1 MTEFCVSDFL
11 DMVYEDI
18 TGKFVSPLEFAG
30 DQWEAYK
37 AGRKKEIK
45 CLPRLDYLEEN
56 YQEELHYSLLESKKP
71 GGESTVVIEKYRV
84 DRIRRLPLC
93 VYVLRPGEWNG
104 KAILY
109 LNGHDPRGARGAF
122 AEDDTGKE
130 TLGMAMASLGYL
142 VLVPELFAFGE
153 AKRRDASEETDACT
167 SCSMLESHLLN
178 CGLSLA
184 GLRVFEAMKTLDFA
198 EAAFGVHAFG
208 AYGISGGGHVCNY
221 TGVLED
227 RVEAVMLSGYPN
239 LYKYSILAMD
249 HCICNYV
256 PGQLEA
262 GESHQV
268 TALAAPKKLLAMN
281 GRKDPIF
288 PLQGSLEA
296 FQYLDSV
303 YERLGVPERCTHILF
318 EGGHEVSVGDVCR
331 WLKMNY

>member
-1 MTEFCVSDFL
+1 
-11 DMVYEDI
+11 
-18 TGKFVSPLEFAG
+18 
-30 DQWEAYK
+30 
-37 AGRKKEIK
+37 
-45 CLPRLDYLEEN
+45 
-56 YQEELHYSLLESKKP
+56 
-71 GGESTVVIEKYRV
+71 
-84 DRIRRLPLC
+84 
-93 VYVLRPGEWNG
+93 
-104 KAILY
+104 
-109 LNGHDPRGARGAF
+109 
-122 AEDDTGKE
+122 
-130 TLGMAMASLGYL
+130 MAMASLGYL

-288 PLQGSLEA
+288 LCREA
-296 FQYLDSV
+296 WRHSNIWILSTKGWACRSAAPIFYLKGDMRFPWGM
-303 YERLGVPERCTHILF
+303 YA
-318 EGGHEVSVGDVCR
+318 GG
-331 WLKMNY
+331 

>member
-45 CLPRLDYLEEN
+45 CLLRLDYLEEN

-93 VYVLRPGEWNG
+93 VYMLRPGEWNG

-167 SCSMLESHLLN
+167 SCSMLESH
-178 CGLSLA
+178 
-184 GLRVFEAMKTLDFA
+184 
-198 EAAFGVHAFG
+198 
-208 AYGISGGGHVCNY
+208 
-221 TGVLED
+221 
-227 RVEAVMLSGYPN
+227 
-239 LYKYSILAMD
+239 
-249 HCICNYV
+249 
-256 PGQLEA
+256 
-262 GESHQV
+262 
-268 TALAAPKKLLAMN
+268 
-281 GRKDPIF
+281 
-288 PLQGSLEA
+288 
-296 FQYLDSV
+296 
-303 YERLGVPERCTHILF
+303 
-318 EGGHEVSVGDVCR
+318 
-331 WLKMNY
+331 

>member
-45 CLPRLDYLEEN
+45 CLLRLDYLEEN

-208 AYGISGGGHVCNY
+208 AYGISGRWSCLQLYRCSGGQGGGRY
-221 TGVLED
+221 
-227 RVEAVMLSGYPN
+227 AVRLS
-239 LYKYSILAMD
+239 
-249 HCICNYV
+249 
-256 PGQLEA
+256 
-262 GESHQV
+262 ESV
-268 TALAAPKKLLAMN
+268 
-281 GRKDPIF
+281 
-288 PLQGSLEA
+288 
-296 FQYLDSV
+296 
-303 YERLGVPERCTHILF
+303 
-318 EGGHEVSVGDVCR
+318 
-331 WLKMNY
+331 